1 LRAVQYTV
9 EPRQTGR
16 LPVNGCP
23 IAWARWGDP
32 APEDGP
38 PIVLVHGA
46 SASIGW
52 WDAVIAPLAQA
63 GRHVV
68 ALELSGH
75 ADSGHR
81 EEYTGAQWAREVVAV
96 TEQVA
101 GGPALL
107 AGHSLGGRV
116 AIMAAAVAGPALF
129 PRLVLVDAPT
139 RRPGGPVRR
148 PAPPRRGSGR
158 VYATLEE
165 AIDAFRLRPREP
177 VHDSELLR
185 RVAANAYRRAD
196 NGWRLKADLAVFS
209 RISDEDLAEA
219 LGNVRAPLTLVWG
232 THSAMSDADSRAFLA
247 SAHPGETDFVE
258 VDGHHHLTLDQGA
271 EVAAVIA
278 SRWELLRRESR
289 CGTLAS

>member
-1 LRAVQYTV
+1 VQYIV

-16 LPVNGCP
+16 LPVDGCP

-32 APEDGP
+32 VPEDGP

-52 WDAVIAPLAQA
+52 WDAVLAPLARA
-63 GRHVV
+63 GRHIV

-81 EEYTGAQWAREVVAV
+81 DQYSGAQWAREVVAV

-101 GGPALL
+101 GGPSLL

-116 AIMAAAVAGPALF
+116 AIMAAAVGGSALF

-139 RRPGGPVRR
+139 RRPGGSVGR
-148 PAPPRRGSGR
+148 PAPPRRGPAR

-185 RVAANAYRRAD
+185 RVAANAYRLAGD
-196 NGWRLKADLAVFS
+196 GWRLKADLAVFS
-209 RISDEDLAEA
+209 RISDEDLADA

-232 THSAMSDADSRAFLA
+232 THSALSDSDSREFLA
-247 SAHPGETDFVE
+247 AAHPGVTDFVE
-258 VDGHHHLTLDQGA
+258 LDGHHHLTLDQGA
-271 EVAAVIA
+271 EVAEVIA
-278 SRWELLRRESR
+278 SRWVLLQRGPR

>member
-9 EPRQTGR
+9 EPRQSGC
-16 LPVNGCP
+16 LPVDGCP
-23 IAWARWGDP
+23 IAWAQWGDP
-32 APEDGP
+32 APEDRP

-52 WDAVIAPLAQA
+52 WDAVIAPLARA

-81 EEYTGAQWAREVVAV
+81 EQYTGAQWAREVVAV

-101 GGPALL
+101 AGSSLL

-116 AIMAAAVAGPALF
+116 ATIAAAVGGSALF

-139 RRPGGPVRR
+139 RRPGGSVRR
-148 PAPPRRGSGR
+148 PAPPRRGPGR

-185 RVAANAYRRAD
+185 RVAANAYRLGGD
-196 NGWRLKADLAVFS
+196 GWRLKADLAVFS
-209 RISDEDLAEA
+209 RISDEDLAKA
-219 LGNVRAPLTLVWG
+219 LESVRSPLTLVWG
-232 THSAMSDADSRAFLA
+232 THSAMSDSDSREFLA
-247 SAHPGETDFVE
+247 ATHPGVTDFVE
-258 VDGHHHLTLDQGA
+258 LDGHHHLTLDQGA
-271 EVAAVIA
+271 EVAEVLQ
-278 SRWELLRRESR
+278 SRWELLQRGRR